1 MTTLDLFAGLEER
14 IRVIVDELVDERVAE
29 LNRSP
34 WMNVKEAAD
43 YLRCGTSRLYKL
55 TAADAIPHFKEEGRL
70 LFNREDLD
78 EWLEG
83 FRRGPLETPTE
94 AFDPDTETSDPDT
107 VARLLEEIVSKPTP
121 GEGA

>member
-1 MTTLDLFAGLEER
+1 MTASLDLFAGLEER
-14 IRVIVDELVDERVAE
+14 IRVIVDELVDGRVAE

-34 WMNVKEAAD
+34 WMTVKEAAD

-83 FRRGPLETPTE
+83 FRRGPLETLTE
-94 AFDPDTETSDPDT
+94 TSETSDPDT
-107 VARLLEEIVSKPTP
+107 VARLLEEIVSKPPP